1 MWTGAK
7 QQARKK
13 ENYMQITKEVRDG
26 LLDEIKESLENA
38 AKELSACCCFGRRD
52 WTNEILERLS
62 ALGKKNRQSLC
73 CGVAPDSENK
83 IGEWLYD
90 LIWWTKVE
98 KGDGVERMGEVVL
111 VLESEWSWSP
121 FDVRYDFQKLIQAKS
136 YIKVFISD
144 MLSDETQAQLREDVE
159 CFKQKDVDESSRYL
173 FAMYDHKIK
182 NFSFK
187 CINDF
192 CSRL

>member
-1 MWTGAK
+1 
-7 QQARKK
+7 
-13 ENYMQITKEVRDG
+13 MQITKEVRDG
-26 LLDEIKESLENA
+26 LLDEIKESIENA
-38 AKELSACCCFGRRD
+38 AKELSARYCFGRRD

-111 VLESEWSWSP
+111 VLESEWRWSS

-144 MLSDETQAQLREDVE
+144 MLSEETQAQLRADVE
-159 CFKQKDVDESSRYL
+159 CFRQIDVDEDSRYL

-187 CINDF
+187 CIKDL
-192 CSRL
+192 CSIL